1 MRTTVALNDRLL
13 HCAKKRAA
21 EEGTTL
27 SRLIEEALRSH
38 LTARRARQAVRLHL
52 LTRPGRIRPGVILA
66 DRDAPYERMEGRG

>member
-38 LTARRARQAVRLHL
+38 LTARRARVRPFAF
-52 LTRPGRIRPGVILA
+52 TC
-66 DRDAPYERMEGRG
+66 